1 MQPKS
6 AISALSN
13 KVFFRLVISLCAGQA
28 VGQELRKSI
37 IRPIPVY
44 LEVAKRLNLEGTVR
58 IEALVG
64 PDGQIKGTKVIGG
77 HAVLV
82 ESDLRALRDWKYEK
96 ASSETT
102 VQLEFKFHP

>member
-13 KVFFRLVISLCAGQA
+13 KVFFLLVISLCARQA

-44 LEVAKRLNLEGTVR
+44 PEVAKRLNLEGTVR
-58 IEALVG
+58 IEAVVG
-64 PDGQIKGTKVIGG
+64 PDGQIKRDEG
-77 HAVLV
+77 
-82 ESDLRALRDWKYEK
+82 DRRASGPCRI
-96 ASSETT
+96 S
-102 VQLEFKFHP
+102 LEGSA